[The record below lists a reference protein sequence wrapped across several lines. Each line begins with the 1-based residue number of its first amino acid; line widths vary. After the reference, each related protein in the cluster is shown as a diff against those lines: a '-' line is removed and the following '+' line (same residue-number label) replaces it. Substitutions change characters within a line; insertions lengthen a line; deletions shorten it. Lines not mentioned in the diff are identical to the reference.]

1 MARPRTRPL
10 SVKTVCLRVSPEAWL
25 RLQEIAKSLGLSRS
39 ELVEKVADQDFSIS
53 EWKALV
59 HEEKL

>member
-10 SVKTVCLRVSPEAWL
+10 SVKTVCLRVSHEAWL
-25 RLQEIAKSLGLSRS
+25 KLQEIAESLGLSRS

-53 EWKALV
+53 EWKALI

>member
-1 MARPRTRPL
+1 MARPRTRPPN
-10 SVKTVCLRVSPEAWL
+10 VKTVCLRVSPEAWL
-25 RLQEIAKSLGLSRS
+25 KLQEIAKSLGLSRS

-53 EWKALV
+53 EWKALI

>member
-10 SVKTVCLRVSPEAWL
+10 SVKTVCLRVSHEAWL
-25 RLQEIAKSLGLSRS
+25 KLQEIAESLGLSRS
-39 ELVEKVADQDFSIS
+39 ELVEKIANQGFSNS
-53 EWKALV
+53 EWKALI